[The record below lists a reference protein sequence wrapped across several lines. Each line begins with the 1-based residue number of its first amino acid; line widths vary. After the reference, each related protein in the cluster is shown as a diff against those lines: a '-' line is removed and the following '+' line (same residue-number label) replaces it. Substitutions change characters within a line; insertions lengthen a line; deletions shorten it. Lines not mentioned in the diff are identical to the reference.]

1 MRGLTFLQYASL
13 IQLRMREQQQQ
24 QPSREET
31 AVAINPEA
39 GTATFTVGGE
49 PPQRPAHIAVDI
61 HAAED
66 GADRGPTL
74 ARPAARR
81 PPVEEEQR
89 QDQRPAEARIDLG
102 NPFADAPSDHYEDV
116 SEAESFNAEVARR
129 HRRRHRRARPLHRG
143 PREGSARARATSA
156 SSSSQSLVERYHLKT
171 WAVVL
176 GCLFLGSSVVGL
188 TVTLNA
194 DGEVALE
201 LVGPR
206 QVSEIFFN
214 SFSLATNAL
223 IFLQPVTTSTALPLQ
238 TAPSTSASTT
248 TTAATT
254 TARTTTVTTTRT
266 TPTTSRTEPTSPA
279 ALASPSVELE
289 QEARMWRSGVMDRL
303 SALEGVREETL
314 GGENKALR
322 GRLSNVED
330 RLGDHAEAR
339 HLAVYAGQQRDGQLA
354 RLKEQVSD
362 LNQADADLEQQ
373 MEQDRAALGD
383 RIELLEHAQRGAS
396 GDSQVV
402 ASELALH
409 LKRQEQEVY
418 YYYYNLKRGQLSLT
432 LSFPRRP
439 CLICGATM

>member
-1 MRGLTFLQYASL
+1 
-13 IQLRMREQQQQ
+13 
-24 QPSREET
+24 
-31 AVAINPEA
+31 
-39 GTATFTVGGE
+39 
-49 PPQRPAHIAVDI
+49 
-61 HAAED
+61 
-66 GADRGPTL
+66 
-74 ARPAARR
+74 
-81 PPVEEEQR
+81 
-89 QDQRPAEARIDLG
+89 
-102 NPFADAPSDHYEDV
+102 
-116 SEAESFNAEVARR
+116 
-129 HRRRHRRARPLHRG
+129 
-143 PREGSARARATSA
+143 
-156 SSSSQSLVERYHLKT
+156 
-171 WAVVL
+171 
-176 GCLFLGSSVVGL
+176 
-188 TVTLNA
+188 
-194 DGEVALE
+194 
-201 LVGPR
+201 
-206 QVSEIFFN
+206 
-214 SFSLATNAL
+214 
-223 IFLQPVTTSTALPLQ
+223 
-238 TAPSTSASTT
+238 
-248 TTAATT
+248 
-254 TARTTTVTTTRT
+254 
-266 TPTTSRTEPTSPA
+266 
-279 ALASPSVELE
+279 
-289 QEARMWRSGVMDRL
+289 MDRL

-418 YYYYNLKRGQLSLT
+418 YYYNLKRGQLSLT